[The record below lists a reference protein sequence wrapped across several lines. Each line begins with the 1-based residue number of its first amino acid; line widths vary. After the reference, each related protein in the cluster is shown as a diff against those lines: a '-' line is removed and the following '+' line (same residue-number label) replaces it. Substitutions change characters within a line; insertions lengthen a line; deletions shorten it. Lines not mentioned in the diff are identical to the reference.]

1 MRQKVYIYLVFF
13 ILVLGCL
20 SIYFGFLPK
29 EYVKKNKAGII
40 NLDEWNKTI
49 AYSINQTN
57 IIANIDSRQL
67 KSSTSGIFMSD
78 TLTLMIPVEKVRD
91 AFDCAV
97 NIYNGDSIL
106 IEKGSNSIRLSED
119 QDTCEVNGENRK
131 LDTMVY
137 VDKENIYVPTDIL
150 CDVFQYQYNFNITLN
165 QANYISKNSDERV
178 IPYKYNYETAGRIPP
193 VRNQGN
199 LGTCWAFASLTALE
213 STLMPKEYLEF
224 SIDHMSMNNSFNLR
238 QMEGGDYTMAMA
250 YLLSWQ
256 GPVLERDDPYGD
268 GKTTDGLTAYKHVQE
283 VQIIESKDY
292 ETIKKM
298 IFKYGGVQSSFYAS
312 VLSGNTGSSK
322 YYNAKTNS
330 YCYKGDAK
338 PNHDIVIIGWD
349 DSYPKENFNMDIE
362 GDGAFICRNSW
373 GDDFGEM
380 GDFYISYYDTNIG
393 VHNTVYTKV
402 ENPDNYDNIYQS
414 DLCGYVGQLGYNS
427 SEAYFA
433 NAYTSN
439 TSEKLMAVGFYATGI
454 DTEYSI
460 YVCENFK
467 DVNSLSKRSEPIM
480 TGKLHNSGYYTINL
494 DNPVQVNSGQKFAV
508 IVRIKTPGTERPVAV
523 EYVNDEQTK
532 NVRIDD
538 GEGYVSLKG
547 ITWDHTE
554 ETNNCNVCLKVYT
567 DKDTTGK

>member
-1 MRQKVYIYLVFF
+1 MRQKVYLYIF
-13 ILVLGCL
+13 IFIVILGCI

-29 EYVKKNKAGII
+29 EYVKKNKSEKV
-40 NLDEWNKTI
+40 NLNEWNKTI
-49 AYSINQTN
+49 ANSINQTN
-57 IIANIDSRQL
+57 IIANIDTKQI
-67 KSSTSGIFMSD
+67 KSSTNGIFMSD
-78 TLTLMIPVEKVRD
+78 SMTLMIPVEQVRD

-97 NIYNGDSIL
+97 NVYEGNSIL
-106 IEKGSNSIRLSED
+106 IEKGNNSIRMYENRD
-119 QDTCEVNGENRK
+119 VCEVNGENK
-131 LDTMVY
+131 QMDTEVY
-137 VDKENIYVPTDIL
+137 TDKQETYIPTDIL
-150 CDVFQYQYNFNITLN
+150 CDVFQYNYNFNMSLN
-165 QANYISKNSDERV
+165 QANYTSKNSDERIV
-178 IPYKYNYETAGRIPP
+178 PYKYNYETVGRIPP

-213 STLMPKEYLEF
+213 STLMPKDYLEF
-224 SIDHMSMNNSFNLR
+224 SVDHMSMNNAFNLR
-238 QMEGGDYTMAMA
+238 QMAGGDYTMAMA
-250 YLLSWQ
+250 YLLGWQ
-256 GPVLERDDPYGD
+256 GPVLEKDDPYGD
-268 GKTTDGLTAYKHVQE
+268 GITTDGLSPVKHVQE
-283 VQIIESKDY
+283 IQVIESKDY

-312 VLSGNTGSSK
+312 VLNGNTSSTR
-322 YYNAKTNS
+322 YYNAKTNA

-349 DSYPKENFNMDIE
+349 DTYPKENFNMDIE

-373 GDDFGEM
+373 GNDFGEN

-402 ENPDNYDNIYQS
+402 EPPDNYDYIYQT
-414 DLCGYVGQLGYNS
+414 DLCGYVGQMGYSS

-433 NAYTSN
+433 NAYTAN
-439 TSEKLMAVGFYATGI
+439 TAEKLTAVGFYATGI

-480 TGKLHNSGYYTINL
+480 TGKLKNSGYYTINL
-494 DNPVQVNSGQKFAV
+494 NNPILLNSGQKFAV
-508 IVRIKTPGTERPVAV
+508 IIRINTPGTERPVAV
-523 EYVNDEQTK
+523 EYANDEQTK
-532 NVRIDD
+532 NVTIDD
-538 GEGYVSLKG
+538 GEGYISMKG

-567 DKDTTGK
+567 NENTTAK